1 MYLLKVEFKI
11 VRVHSNLKVT
21 LKLHFKSQLLLIVRC
36 LSIPWYARIRSHLQ
50 TSLTAFRD

>member
-50 TSLTAFRD
+50 TSLTALRD